1 MAKGG
6 FKTNGRRG
14 PQQIALCARTRGS
27 PNGVP
32 CLWRRRQPEMNVSR
46 ARLASACRGDH
57 FNSGENK
64 LKKCRIQEMQGK
76 VSPKNTACEH
86 CGRFF
91 TARGVK
97 EHVRH
102 HCPANPH
109 RRKRVFTKSKCLHC
123 GKRMHSAGL
132 RRVQC
137 LCAPREVRPFAFC
150 ESTPRTGKAKEKRSE
165 GSRAPLKRVAPAG
178 LGESCPPCP
187 IKGAEK
193 NFSRKQKQGRA
204 TESHLEGGR
213 EARSRRA
220 TWQCDV
226 AAA

>member
-14 PQQIALCARTRGS
+14 SQQITQFART
-27 PNGVP
+27 P

-57 FNSGENK
+57 FTSSESK
-64 LKKCRIQEMQGK
+64 LQKCRVQEMQGK

-102 HCPANPH
+102 HCPANPN

-132 RRVQC
+132 RVHVASVHPEKYARSRSVKAHR
-137 LCAPREVRPFAFC
+137 APEKPKKS
-150 ESTPRTGKAKEKRSE
+150 EAKEAGRHSKESPRRVSASPARHARSKALKKNSPASKSKEEQPNRIWKEVEKRARE
-165 GSRAPLKRVAPAG
+165 GR
-178 LGESCPPCP
+178 LGS
-187 IKGAEK
+187 AT
-193 NFSRKQKQGRA
+193 SLRRKQKP
-204 TESHLEGGR
+204 
-213 EARSRRA
+213 
-220 TWQCDV
+220 
-226 AAA
+226 